1 MVPLA
6 PSRHQVGA
14 KSAPG
19 RHQVVAR
26 SAPGSNQIEKLL
38 SSIGTSGN
46 IREFMALLGWKD
58 RSKFRAKYITP
69 LLEQGILA
77 MTIPDK
83 PNSSRQEYYLTE
95 KGRTFLETLQNSR
108 DH

>member
-1 MVPLA
+1 
-6 PSRHQVGA
+6 
-14 KSAPG
+14 
-19 RHQVVAR
+19 
-26 SAPGSNQIEKLL
+26 
-38 SSIGTSGN
+38 